1 MSARAFYAVARG
13 RATGVFGSWTEAE
26 RLVSGF
32 AGAKFKKFKTQSEA
46 EAFARNP
53 GTSQTT
59 ATRKV
64 STKVRKA
71 YAPQHGTVAVY
82 TDGGCRGNTNVDVN
96 RDQPAGWGFIAV
108 KDGRVLAERWG
119 PIIIDATQPH
129 YLGAEKASNNTGEL
143 SGMAEALLWLR
154 DEEGSDRPASI
165 CYDSKYAAN
174 ITSGRYQA
182 HKNVALAQTCRDLWS
197 TEGPRRK
204 CKLTLEHVKGHSGD
218 VLNDRADALVQRG
231 VEGGASGRGASAPPP
246 EFTLPASTIDVE
258 AAAAIE
264 QRRLAAVAKRKRAAS
279 AIAARP
285 PKKAAVITI
294 E

>member
-174 ITSGRYQA
+174 ITSGRFMVYRGPAAEVQINIGA
-182 HKNVALAQTCRDLWS
+182 RQGPLGRRP
-197 TEGPRRK
+197 ERPRR
-204 CKLTLEHVKGHSGD
+204 
-218 VLNDRADALVQRG
+218 RARA
-231 VEGGASGRGASAPPP
+231 AGRGRRSLRARC
-246 EFTLPASTIDVE
+246 EC
-258 AAAAIE
+258 AAAG
-264 QRRLAAVAKRKRAAS
+264 VH
-279 AIAARP
+279 AARFNY
-285 PKKAAVITI
+285 
-294 E
+294 